1 VRLDERLLVNAIRSM
16 PEASGAS
23 PRASARFDIPAYLA
37 RIGHAAGAH
46 ADVGTLRSVH
56 SAHAATIPFENL
68 DIQLGRPI
76 LLDADSLQAKLVTA
90 RRGGYCFEQ
99 NGLLRAA
106 LEAIGFDVTPLAA
119 WVRMGSEADGGLRTH
134 MLLSAA
140 VGGEPWIADVGFGA
154 DGISEPLPLADGATS
169 DQDGRRY
176 RLVKLPD
183 DLWVLQRDRPLP
195 PGWFDLYAFTL
206 ERATDADYAAGNR
219 YTAQDPAS
227 PFVRSLTAQLGAGEA
242 RPVLRNRHL
251 VEAWPDGERHVARL
265 HADDELL
272 AVLDERFGLR
282 FEPGTE
288 FRALRHHE

>member
-1 VRLDERLLVNAIRSM
+1 MA
-16 PEASGAS
+16 GARGA
-23 PRASARFDIPAYLA
+23 PPTGSAGFDLAGYLT
-37 RIGHAAGAH
+37 RIGHGAATE
-46 ADVGTLRSVH
+46 ADFGTLHAVH
-56 SAHAATIPFENL
+56 SAHAAAIPFDNL

-119 WVRMGSEADGGLRTH
+119 WVRMGSEADSGLRTH
-134 MLLSAA
+134 MLLSVA
-140 VGGEPWIADVGFGA
+140 VGGEPWIADVGLGA
-154 DGISEPLPLADGATS
+154 DGISEPMPLGDGATS

-176 RLVKLPD
+176 RLVKRPD
-183 DLWVLQRDRPLP
+183 DLWVLQRDRAAS

-206 ERATDADYAAGNR
+206 EPATDADYAAGNR
-219 YTAQDPAS
+219 YTSQDPAS

-282 FEPGTE
+282 FESGTE